1 MKKTYDLNFL
11 KILPLR
17 GPNIWTYRPALEV
30 WVDIGELEDAPS
42 NKLPGFYERLSAW
55 LPSLIEHHCGV
66 GEHGGFLKR
75 VREGTWAG
83 HILEHVTLELQNLA
97 GMQSGFGKARETST
111 RGVYKV
117 VMRSRN
123 EHVSRACLAVARDL
137 ILAAIHDTAFDVTGN
152 ILRLRD
158 MADSLCIGPSTACI
172 VNAADDRNIPAIRL
186 NDGNLMQLGYGAR
199 QHRIWTAETDQTS
212 AIAETICGDKDLTKT
227 LLQSCGLPIPEGCV
241 VEDVAA
247 VWDAAQDIGLPVVI
261 KPLDGNHGRGVSTNL
276 SKEADVIAAF
286 KLASA
291 EGSEVLV
298 ERFIAGNE
306 HRLLVVAGKVVAA
319 ARGESAFVIGDGIS
333 DLHQL
338 IESQLNSDP
347 RRGVTE
353 EFPLNIITLEEDH
366 HTVLFE
372 IERQGYTPTS
382 IPAAGVSVLI
392 QRNGNVAFDVTDL
405 VHPDVAAD
413 AALAARIVGLDI
425 AGIDLVAENISK
437 PLAEQGGAIVE
448 VNAGPG
454 LLMHLNSA
462 DGSPRPVGDAIVAS
476 LFNDGDDG
484 RIPIVGVSGTHGCN
498 EVAHIISVLVQLSGL
513 RCGLACADG
522 HYLGRRQVETGD
534 RATWTGGH
542 KLLLNPAVDVA
553 VIQSKPQGILHE
565 GLPYDRSQVAVLT
578 HLDQTF
584 TLPDY
589 YVATPD
595 QLFNV
600 LRTVVD
606 VVLASGV
613 AVLNADDEKIADMAP
628 LCDGSVI
635 FFGLKAEQAILAEH
649 RAKGGRAVFVQGQ
662 QVILANGSEETA
674 LIVLSAIPQIEQI
687 GTEHLIAAVAAVAA
701 AWALNISNDVI
712 RAGIETLTL
721 ER

>member
-1 MKKTYDLNFL
+1 
-11 KILPLR
+11 
-17 GPNIWTYRPALEV
+17 
-30 WVDIGELEDAPS
+30 
-42 NKLPGFYERLSAW
+42 
-55 LPSLIEHHCGV
+55 
-66 GEHGGFLKR
+66 
-75 VREGTWAG
+75 
-83 HILEHVTLELQNLA
+83 
-97 GMQSGFGKARETST
+97 
-111 RGVYKV
+111 
-117 VMRSRN
+117 
-123 EHVSRACLAVARDL
+123 
-137 ILAAIHDTAFDVTGN
+137 
-152 ILRLRD
+152 
-158 MADSLCIGPSTACI
+158 
-172 VNAADDRNIPAIRL
+172 
-186 NDGNLMQLGYGAR
+186 
-199 QHRIWTAETDQTS
+199 
-212 AIAETICGDKDLTKT
+212 
-227 LLQSCGLPIPEGCV
+227 
-241 VEDVAA
+241 
-247 VWDAAQDIGLPVVI
+247 
-261 KPLDGNHGRGVSTNL
+261 
-276 SKEADVIAAF
+276 
-286 KLASA
+286 
-291 EGSEVLV
+291 V

-425 AGIDLVAENISK
+425 AGIDLVAEDISK

-578 HLDQTF
+578 HLDQTCQ
-584 TLPDY
+584 LPDY
-589 YVATPD
+589 YVTTPD

-635 FFGLKAEQAILAEH
+635 FFGLKAEQAILTEH

-687 GTEHLIAAVAAVAA
+687 GTEHLIAAVAA

-712 RAGIETLTL
+712 RAGIETLRL

>member
-111 RGVYKV
+111 RGIYKV

-123 EHVSRACLAVARDL
+123 EHVSRACLAAAREL

-227 LLQSCGLPIPEGCV
+227 LLQSCGLPIPEGYV
-241 VEDVAA
+241 VEDAA
-247 VWDAAQDIGLPVVI
+247 AAWEAAQDIGLPVVV

-276 SKEADVIAAF
+276 NKEADVTAAF
-286 KLASA
+286 NLASS

-306 HRLLVVAGKVVAA
+306 HRLLVVAGKLVAA

-333 DLHQL
+333 NLHQL
-338 IESQLNSDP
+338 IETQLNSDP

-353 EFPLNIITLEEDH
+353 DFPLNIITLEEDH

-372 IERQGYTPTS
+372 IERQGYKLS
-382 IPAAGVSVLI
+382 LI
-392 QRNGNVAFDVTDL
+392 
-405 VHPDVAAD
+405 
-413 AALAARIVGLDI
+413 
-425 AGIDLVAENISK
+425 
-437 PLAEQGGAIVE
+437 
-448 VNAGPG
+448 
-454 LLMHLNSA
+454 
-462 DGSPRPVGDAIVAS
+462 
-476 LFNDGDDG
+476 
-484 RIPIVGVSGTHGCN
+484 
-498 EVAHIISVLVQLSGL
+498 HI
-513 RCGLACADG
+513 
-522 HYLGRRQVETGD
+522 
-534 RATWTGGH
+534 
-542 KLLLNPAVDVA
+542 
-553 VIQSKPQGILHE
+553 
-565 GLPYDRSQVAVLT
+565 
-578 HLDQTF
+578 
-584 TLPDY
+584 
-589 YVATPD
+589 
-595 QLFNV
+595 
-600 LRTVVD
+600 
-606 VVLASGV
+606 
-613 AVLNADDEKIADMAP
+613 
-628 LCDGSVI
+628 
-635 FFGLKAEQAILAEH
+635 
-649 RAKGGRAVFVQGQ
+649 
-662 QVILANGSEETA
+662 
-674 LIVLSAIPQIEQI
+674 
-687 GTEHLIAAVAAVAA
+687 
-701 AWALNISNDVI
+701 
-712 RAGIETLTL
+712 
-721 ER
+721 